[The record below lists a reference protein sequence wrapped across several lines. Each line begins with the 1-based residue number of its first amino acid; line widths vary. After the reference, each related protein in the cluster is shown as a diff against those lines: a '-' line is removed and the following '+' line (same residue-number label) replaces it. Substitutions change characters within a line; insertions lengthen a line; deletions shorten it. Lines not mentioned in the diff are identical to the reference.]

1 MKRMLCIAFAVLML
15 FAGCGSAVNAPNP
28 TERPIAHTT
37 EDPTPIPAL
46 EQTPAP
52 TTTASIANEFG
63 CLSIHNIK
71 TGEIISLG
79 DTLEYIVSTIGDPL
93 EYYSNIAFYDSGV
106 FITYERKCVN
116 ASDTDI
122 ACDFKL
128 FALDGMPCNWE
139 LNTGLIA
146 GEYDVQGV
154 INAYG
159 KENGYKLDDELF
171 YMLRED
177 GSTCQAGENDYVVMY
192 GFAGQVITMTLHG
205 LSTDG
210 AETEMQT
217 PNPTQTQIN
226 TPIPTLPPVPTQA
239 PTPTPASVP
248 DPVVYT
254 GSGDDV
260 IDVTPPDGI
269 WVLCATGNAAGRH
282 FSIKGYD
289 SNGEHQELFVNTT
302 EPYSGITVA
311 PLADVAML
319 EINAHGDWTVE
330 LVSILEM
337 PIIHG
342 GETITGT
349 GDSVFLT
356 NKSGT
361 TATISGNAESRHFAV
376 ISYGLETIDLLVNTT
391 DEYSGTVMLKSA
403 PVFMSVTAVGDW
415 SIKLN

>member
-1 MKRMLCIAFAVLML
+1 MKRMLWIAFAVLML

-46 EQTPAP
+46 EQTHAP

-159 KENGYKLDDELF
+159 KENGYKLNDELF

-192 GFAGQVITMTLHG
+192 GFEGQVITMTLHDS
-205 LSTDG
+205 STDG
-210 AETEMQT
+210 AKTELQT
-217 PNPTQTQIN
+217 PK
-226 TPIPTLPPVPTQA
+226 PTQA
-239 PTPTPASVP
+239 QTQTASPSSDQTAKPTDDQSSDQTSPTTGMKNALSKAKQYINILSFSHEGMIKQLKYEG
-248 DPVVYT
+248 YT
-254 GSGDDV
+254 DDEAKYGADNCGADWMEQAEKKAKEY
-260 IDVTPPDGI
+260 IDVMAFSYKGIIKQLKYDGFTEEQATHGAD
-269 WVLCATGNAAGRH
+269 LCGADWMEQAKIKAADYLGIMS
-282 FSIKGYD
+282 FSRSGLIDQLTYEEFTQEQAEYGAAE
-289 SNGEHQELFVNTT
+289 NGL
-302 EPYSGITVA
+302 S
-311 PLADVAML
+311 
-319 EINAHGDWTVE
+319 
-330 LVSILEM
+330 
-337 PIIHG
+337 
-342 GETITGT
+342 
-349 GDSVFLT
+349 
-356 NKSGT
+356 
-361 TATISGNAESRHFAV
+361 
-376 ISYGLETIDLLVNTT
+376 
-391 DEYSGTVMLKSA
+391 
-403 PVFMSVTAVGDW
+403 
-415 SIKLN
+415 